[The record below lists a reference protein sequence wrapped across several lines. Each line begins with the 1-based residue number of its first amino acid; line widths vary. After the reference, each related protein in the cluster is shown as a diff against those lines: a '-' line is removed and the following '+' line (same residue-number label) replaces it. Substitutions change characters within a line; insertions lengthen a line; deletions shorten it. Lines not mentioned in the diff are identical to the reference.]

1 MLCTT
6 PFATHGLQGCAR
18 CHVSFAV
25 YCLRQAVPS
34 AQAWAW
40 DKVAQMVKVLDE
52 TPPEQAEWILFMQPD
67 TVIDDVAFTFPFEFY
82 QVHDG
87 RNLAHQMPQL
97 VYSFRGPDMGPV
109 RRARTLS
116 RWAMD
121 PSCWRE
127 TPQARCVMC

>member
-1 MLCTT
+1 MLAVPC
-6 PFATHGLQGCAR
+6 ATSCYVPHPLLHMACGCVLAAML
-18 CHVSFAV
+18 SFAV

-87 RNLAHQMPQL
+87 RNLAHKDATASAL
-97 VYSFRGPDMGPV
+97 I
-109 RRARTLS
+109 S
-116 RWAMD
+116 R
-121 PSCWRE
+121 S
-127 TPQARCVMC
+127 